1 MRVFMRAL
9 AVFVV
14 VLCAPASLFAQEEN
28 AGFHSVGAY
37 VGSEFDNERD
47 WLVLGLDTR
56 IPIGVKHIEI
66 NPRYTFHPFDGGSI
80 TQFDV
85 NFLHN
90 YVLADQGRFHPYVGI
105 GAGIWHIGFD
115 DVGGVSPDGDT
126 KFGINLVTGTR
137 LAMTPGARYEP
148 FVNAQYTVMNDQINS
163 FTLVVGVSF
172 LID

>member
-1 MRVFMRAL
+1 MRFMRAL
-9 AVFVV
+9 S
-14 VLCAPASLFAQEEN
+14 VLVILLSAPVSLFAQDDEN

-37 VGSEFDNERD
+37 VGAEFDNEKD
-47 WLVLGLDTR
+47 WLLLGLDTR
-56 IPIGVKHIEI
+56 ISLGTKHMEI

-90 YVLADQGRFHPYVGI
+90 YVLADQGRFHPFVGI
-105 GAGIWHIGFD
+105 GAGIWHQGFD
-115 DVGGVSPDGDT
+115 AIGTVQPEGETKVGL
-126 KFGINLVTGTR
+126 NLVTGTR

-148 FVNAQYTVMNDQINS
+148 FIHAQYSIINDLQNS
-163 FTLVVGVSF
+163 FTMVVGVSF